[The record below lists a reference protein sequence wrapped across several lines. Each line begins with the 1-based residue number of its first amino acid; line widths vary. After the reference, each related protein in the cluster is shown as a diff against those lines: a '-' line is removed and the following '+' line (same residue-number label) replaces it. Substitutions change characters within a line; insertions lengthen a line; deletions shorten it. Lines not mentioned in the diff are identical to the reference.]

1 MENIFKF
8 ICSKEV
14 IGTIIIIIL
23 TYIVYKICYS
33 IIDNATIKGKDE
45 LVKKR
50 RKTFLL
56 LAKNTIKY
64 ILIIL
69 MVLALLSLYGFNIN
83 SLLAGL
89 GIAGVVLGLGVQDAL
104 KDIFSG
110 ISIIFDDYFV
120 VGDIVDYEGF
130 VGTIIEFGLK
140 STKIRKYTGEVLIV
154 FNRSINKITNITK
167 EKYTVDI
174 KIPTAYE
181 EDILK
186 VEKVINNIISKVK
199 IDNKDILDIDYL
211 GVDNFNDSSI
221 DYLIRFTCKRGTQ
234 WDLKRV
240 VLREIKLAY
249 DKNNVKIPYNQ
260 LEVHNGEKL

>member
-167 EKYTVDI
+167 EKSTVDI

>member
-14 IGTIIIIIL
+14 IGTIIIIVL

-56 LAKNTIKY
+56 LVKNTIKY

-89 GIAGVVLGLGVQDAL
+89 GIAGVVLGLGLQDAL

-154 FNRSINKITNITK
+154 SNRSINKITNITK
-167 EKYTVDI
+167 EKSTVDI

-199 IDNKDILDIDYL
+199 MDNKDILDINYL
-211 GVDNFNDSSI
+211 GIENFNDSSI
-221 DYLIRFTCKRGTQ
+221 DYLIRFTCKRGAQ

>member
-154 FNRSINKITNITK
+154 SNRSINKITNITK
-167 EKYTVDI
+167 EKSTVDI

>member
-56 LAKNTIKY
+56 LVKNTIKY

-140 STKIRKYTGEVLIV
+140 STKIKKYTGEVLIV
-154 FNRSINKITNITK
+154 SNRCINKITNITK
-167 EKYTVDI
+167 EKSTVDI

-199 IDNKDILDIDYL
+199 IGNKDILDIDYL
-211 GVDNFNDSSI
+211 GVENFNDSSI

>member
-69 MVLALLSLYGFNIN
+69 MILALLSLYGFNIN

-154 FNRSINKITNITK
+154 SNRSINKITNITK
-167 EKYTVDI
+167 EKSTVDI

-181 EDILK
+181 EDIVK

-211 GVDNFNDSSI
+211 GIENFNDSSI

>member
-23 TYIVYKICYS
+23 TYIVYKIFYS

-104 KDIFSG
+104 YLM
-110 ISIIFDDYFV
+110 II
-120 VGDIVDYEGF
+120 
-130 VGTIIEFGLK
+130 L
-140 STKIRKYTGEVLIV
+140 
-154 FNRSINKITNITK
+154 
-167 EKYTVDI
+167 
-174 KIPTAYE
+174 
-181 EDILK
+181 
-186 VEKVINNIISKVK
+186 
-199 IDNKDILDIDYL
+199 
-211 GVDNFNDSSI
+211 
-221 DYLIRFTCKRGTQ
+221 
-234 WDLKRV
+234 
-240 VLREIKLAY
+240 
-249 DKNNVKIPYNQ
+249 
-260 LEVHNGEKL
+260 

>member
-1 MENIFKF
+1 
-8 ICSKEV
+8 
-14 IGTIIIIIL
+14 
-23 TYIVYKICYS
+23 
-33 IIDNATIKGKDE
+33 
-45 LVKKR
+45 
-50 RKTFLL
+50 
-56 LAKNTIKY
+56 
-64 ILIIL
+64 

-167 EKYTVDI
+167 EKSTVDI